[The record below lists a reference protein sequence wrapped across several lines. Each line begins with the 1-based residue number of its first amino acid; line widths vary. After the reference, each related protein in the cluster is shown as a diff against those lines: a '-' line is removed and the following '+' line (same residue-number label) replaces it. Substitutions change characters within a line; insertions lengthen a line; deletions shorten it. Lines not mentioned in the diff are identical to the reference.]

1 MEFAENGSL
10 KSYFKNYKEKN
21 KTENSFVPIP
31 QEKIVKILKESLNG
45 LRYLHENN
53 IIHRDISLDN
63 ILIGENDTI
72 KISDF
77 GLSAKFKEEKING
90 NNIFND
96 KDNEKENKE
105 EKCLFSNFT
114 VCGRKDMVPPEIE
127 NKGNYDYRFDIYCLG
142 IVILCLISEKYPI
155 EIIRDENKQYIGKN
169 IHDEYIFKSYNE
181 YLIKLIKRML
191 IKDINFRP
199 TAAQCCEELEYIEK
213 IIDNPDD
220 EYAKMYLEKK
230 NKPLPES
237 IYKKKATS
245 EILQKDN
252 HKVLFINEDN
262 KPHQPQITN
271 NVSINPANNAN
282 GNNCNN
288 SYNNN

>member
-1 MEFAENGSL
+1 MKSKKNSLFYAIKKLDKNKNNNSKNFIRETQISIKLNHPNLIKFYGYFEDKENIDKYKFIYKNDKKRKVTETEDKEIYCLVLEFAENGSL

-31 QEKIVKILKESLNG
+31 QEKIIKILKESLNG

-77 GLSAKFKEEKING
+77 GLSAKIKEEKING

-142 IVILCLISEKYPI
+142 IVILCLISENYPI

-169 IHDEYIFKSYNE
+169 IHDEYIFNSYNE
-181 YLIKLIKRML
+181 YLIKLIK
-191 IKDINFRP
+191 K
-199 TAAQCCEELEYIEK
+199 C
-213 IIDNPDD
+213 
-220 EYAKMYLEKK
+220 
-230 NKPLPES
+230 
-237 IYKKKATS
+237 
-245 EILQKDN
+245 
-252 HKVLFINEDN
+252 
-262 KPHQPQITN
+262 
-271 NVSINPANNAN
+271 
-282 GNNCNN
+282 
-288 SYNNN
+288 